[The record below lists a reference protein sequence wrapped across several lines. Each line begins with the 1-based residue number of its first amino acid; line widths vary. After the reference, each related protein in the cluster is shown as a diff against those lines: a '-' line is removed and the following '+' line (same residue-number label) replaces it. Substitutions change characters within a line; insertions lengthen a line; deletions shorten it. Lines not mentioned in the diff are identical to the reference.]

1 MKGYY
6 GLSKEDPLVALHLK
20 IPTSIR
26 AALWHEA
33 KQQGRYPAEVVRNI
47 LIRWEKETRLERQES
62 AGVTGGSGGG
72 SGSGSLAEN
81 GKRKR
86 A

>member
-6 GLSKEDPLVALHLK
+6 GLSKEDPLVPLHIKLPASVK
-20 IPTSIR
+20 
-26 AALWHEA
+26 AALEHEA
-33 KQQGRYPAEVVRNI
+33 KHQGRYPAEVVRNI
-47 LIRWEKETRLERQES
+47 MIRWEKETRLEREES
-62 AGVTGGSGGG
+62 RDRGGG
-72 SGSGSLAEN
+72 GEMAASG